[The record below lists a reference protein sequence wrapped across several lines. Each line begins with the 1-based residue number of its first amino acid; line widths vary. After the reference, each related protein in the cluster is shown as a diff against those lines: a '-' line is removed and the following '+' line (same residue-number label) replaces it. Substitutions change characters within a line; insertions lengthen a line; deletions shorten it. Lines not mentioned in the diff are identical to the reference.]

1 MDGNGKTAL
10 NIAKEKGHFL
20 VVSASLKGDLE
31 LVKLLLENGADVDEV
46 NSIDSTPLNIAAQ
59 IGNLEL
65 VKLLLEKGA
74 NVNKSIEYRIKD
86 KQEPPDTL
94 NSPRSRTL
102 QLSKKIETKQIEH
115 C

>member
-1 MDGNGKTAL
+1 M
-10 NIAKEKGHFL
+10 
-20 VVSASLKGDLE
+20 VSASLKGDLE

-46 NSIDSTPLNIAAQ
+46 NFIDSTPLNIAAQ

-74 NVNKSIEYRIKD
+74 NVNKSIEYLIKD

-94 NSPRSRTL
+94 IHQEVKPFNSFNSL
-102 QLSKKIETKQIEH
+102 KK
-115 C
+115 